1 MNIIE
6 KVNRSR
12 YTIKEIL
19 DDEWDVSTLADLSD
33 KEIEIIYTVPSSK
46 NSSLSSFGVASGC
59 NFTLRHKY
67 VPSHSLHVIYYNFP
81 EIGRDSSKITKTV
94 TDKIFNFYK
103 SDLIHPDD
111 NLFIIINDKVSQT
124 LEAAFNTLNINL
136 QNEGEISKEIK
147 EEIKKSKINLHKR
160 HFRNVHLFT
169 INSFTN
175 NLLKHRSVPE
185 HTQIRDDNKIKEIL
199 ETCNATKSQ
208 LPIILQSDII
218 SKLKRLTIGDIC
230 EIKRN
235 SSTCGEYP
243 FYRICK

>member
-111 NLFIIINDKVSQT
+111 NLFIIINDN
-124 LEAAFNTLNINL
+124 F
-136 QNEGEISKEIK
+136 
-147 EEIKKSKINLHKR
+147 
-160 HFRNVHLFT
+160 
-169 INSFTN
+169 
-175 NLLKHRSVPE
+175 
-185 HTQIRDDNKIKEIL
+185 
-199 ETCNATKSQ
+199 
-208 LPIILQSDII
+208 
-218 SKLKRLTIGDIC
+218 
-230 EIKRN
+230 
-235 SSTCGEYP
+235 
-243 FYRICK
+243 